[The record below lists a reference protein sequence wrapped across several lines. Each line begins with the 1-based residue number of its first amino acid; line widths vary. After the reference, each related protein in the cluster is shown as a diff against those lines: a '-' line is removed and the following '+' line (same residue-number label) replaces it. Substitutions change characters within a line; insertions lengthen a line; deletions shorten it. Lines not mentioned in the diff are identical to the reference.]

1 MNGTGYIPVGSSQK
15 TQTLWYIFDL
25 IELVYQ
31 AVYILIYI
39 YICPNMHH
47 RKNNY
52 LHNRVFN
59 KMSALLRAKDGKTI
73 LQQKVEQLFES
84 GTLDRLYFSRRDY

>member
-15 TQTLWYIFDL
+15 THTLWYIFDL
-25 IELVYQ
+25 IEFVYL

-39 YICPNMHH
+39 FAQTCTTG
-47 RKNNY
+47 KNNY

-59 KMSALLRAKDGKTI
+59 KMSALLRAKDGKNNTAA
-73 LQQKVEQLFES
+73 ES
-84 GTLDRLYFSRRDY
+84 GTTILK